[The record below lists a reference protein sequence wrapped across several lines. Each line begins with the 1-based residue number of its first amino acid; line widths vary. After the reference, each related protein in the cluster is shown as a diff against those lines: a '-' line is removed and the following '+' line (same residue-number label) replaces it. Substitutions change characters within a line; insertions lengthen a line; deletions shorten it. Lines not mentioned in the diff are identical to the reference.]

1 MIKSEFDTFMKDVG
15 RCLKNIKS
23 YVKSQDEAK
32 IINKVENT
40 VGKVLQDAVA
50 GAQRVEETIKKKGK
64 EIMKN
69 SKTKVAKVEEVV
81 LVKKISVGGEKAQEL
96 RVDLTEAGILYLANL
111 LSGVQELKEKV
122 KAEMDKLEASKKT
135 TKAKTTKAKS
145 TKTSTKAKQPK
156 ATAKAKTQAKSV
168 KTQAKSVKKSVKSSK
183 TTTTKTGKKASSSNA
198 K

>member
-32 IINKVENT
+32 IIDKVENT

-69 SKTKVAKVEEVV
+69 SKTKVAKVEEIV
-81 LVKKISVGGEKAQEL
+81 LVKKISIGGEKAQEL

-111 LSGVQELKEKV
+111 LSNVQELKEKV

-168 KTQAKSVKKSVKSSK
+168 KKSVKSSK

>member
-168 KTQAKSVKKSVKSSK
+168 KKSVKSSK

>member
-32 IINKVENT
+32 IIDKVENT

-69 SKTKVAKVEEVV
+69 SKTKVAKVKEVV
-81 LVKKISVGGEKAQEL
+81 LVKKISIGGEKAQEL

-111 LSGVQELKEKV
+111 LSNVQELKEKV

-168 KTQAKSVKKSVKSSK
+168 KKSVKSSK

>member
-32 IINKVENT
+32 IIDKVENT

-168 KTQAKSVKKSVKSSK
+168 KKSVKSSK